1 MREGGDGRKGGG
13 RREGTIYS
21 VHSIGQSRCLKI
33 KWVGKVIMLEKVRR
47 NEDVSRWLTLPNKG
61 ADRNHKMK

>member
-1 MREGGDGRKGGG
+1 MRGVGDGRNGGC

-21 VHSIGQSRCLKI
+21 MHSIGQSRCLKI

-47 NEDVSRWLTLPNKG
+47 NDDVSIWLTLPNKVG
-61 ADRNHKMK
+61 R